1 MRKIKQLMCALLSLV
16 LIISM
21 GGFGKTIIVSAADSD
36 VVTIVYNIKD
46 TKYGIVS
53 FVQSYEPG
61 EKLVFPTRYD
71 YEYKYN
77 SEDEGVNLRR
87 YRLGKRWLNKDNEFV
102 SDDITVTEDMN
113 GMVLTAEIYSR
124 SDLKLCYY
132 VLNRGLTQPD
142 EISSYPK
149 PNYSQ
154 GIEINDA
161 IRHFT
166 ELGDEEA
173 VNDNIII
180 KPTREQLEEVGV
192 ILADNE
198 YVKWYVLKDEADHW
212 HIDGI
217 ITEKDPEIEEPTT
230 ETETE
235 TEEPT
240 TETETETEEVTTE
253 TETETEEVTTE
264 TETETEE
271 VTTETETE
279 TEEVTTEVET
289 ETKEVTTEAETETEE
304 VTTEAETETKEVTT
318 EVETETEEVTTETE
332 TKKPEVLG
340 TEEVN
345 NKKPGE
351 TVVKKPA
358 KKRGVLSTIEI
369 KDHVSRYTKNTK
381 NTGVLSA
388 NTTNVVKTSDDKPIN
403 QAVAALVISGAA
415 FIIAFRKKVK

>member
-235 TEEPT
+235 TEE
-240 TETETETEEVTTE
+240 VTTE

-271 VTTETETE
+271 VTTETEAETEEVTTEVETE

-289 ETKEVTTEAETETEE
+289 ETKEVTTE
-304 VTTEAETETKEVTT
+304 
-318 EVETETEEVTTETE
+318 TE
-332 TKKPEVLG
+332 TKKSEVLG

-358 KKRGVLSTIEI
+358 KKKGVLSTIEI

>member
-235 TEEPT
+235 TEEVTTETETETEEPT

-253 TETETEEVTTE
+253 IETETEEATTE
-264 TETETEE
+264 TETETE
-271 VTTETETE
+271 
-279 TEEVTTEVET
+279 
-289 ETKEVTTEAETETEE
+289 
-304 VTTEAETETKEVTT
+304 EVTT

>member
-264 TETETEE
+264 
-271 VTTETETE
+271 
-279 TEEVTTEVET
+279 VET

>member
-253 TETETEEVTTE
+253 IETETEEATTE
-264 TETETEE
+264 TETETE
-271 VTTETETE
+271 
-279 TEEVTTEVET
+279 
-289 ETKEVTTEAETETEE
+289 
-304 VTTEAETETKEVTT
+304 EVTT

>member
-271 VTTETETE
+271 VTTEVETE
-279 TEEVTTEVET
+279 TE
-289 ETKEVTTEAETETEE
+289 EVTTEAETETEE
-304 VTTEAETETKEVTT
+304 VTTEAETETEEVTT

-358 KKRGVLSTIEI
+358 KKKGVLSTIEI

>member
-180 KPTREQLEEVGV
+180 KPTREQLEEVEV

-235 TEEPT
+235 TEEP
-240 TETETETEEVTTE
+240 TTE

>member
-240 TETETETEEVTTE
+240 TETETEEVTTE
-253 TETETEEVTTE
+253 TETETEEPTTE

-279 TEEVTTEVET
+279 TEEVTTEV
-289 ETKEVTTEAETETEE
+289 ETETEE

-332 TKKPEVLG
+332 TKKSEVLG

>member
-217 ITEKDPEIEEPTT
+217 ITEKDPKIEEPTTETETETEEVTT

-264 TETETEE
+264 
-271 VTTETETE
+271 
-279 TEEVTTEVET
+279 
-289 ETKEVTTEAETETEE
+289 AETETE
-304 VTTEAETETKEVTT
+304 EVTT

-345 NKKPGE
+345 NKKPEE
-351 TVVKKPA
+351 TVIKKPA
-358 KKRGVLSTIEI
+358 KKKGVLSTIEI
-369 KDHVSRYTKNTK
+369 KDHVSGYTKNTK

>member
-102 SDDITVTEDMN
+102 SDDIAVTEDMN

-230 ETETE
+230 ETET
-235 TEEPT
+235 
-240 TETETETEEVTTE
+240 
-253 TETETEEVTTE
+253 
-264 TETETEE
+264 
-271 VTTETETE
+271 
-279 TEEVTTEVET
+279 
-289 ETKEVTTEAETETEE
+289 
-304 VTTEAETETKEVTT
+304 
-318 EVETETEEVTTETE
+318 
-332 TKKPEVLG
+332 KKSEVLG

-358 KKRGVLSTIEI
+358 KKKGVLSTIEI

>member
-235 TEEPT
+235 TEE
-240 TETETETEEVTTE
+240 
-253 TETETEEVTTE
+253 
-264 TETETEE
+264 
-271 VTTETETE
+271 
-279 TEEVTTEVET
+279 VTTEVET
-289 ETKEVTTEAETETEE
+289 ETK
-304 VTTEAETETKEVTT
+304 
-318 EVETETEEVTTETE
+318 EVTTETE

>member
-102 SDDITVTEDMN
+102 SDDVTVTEDMN

-235 TEEPT
+235 TEEVTTETETETEEPT

-264 TETETEE
+264 
-271 VTTETETE
+271 
-279 TEEVTTEVET
+279 
-289 ETKEVTTEAETETEE
+289 A
-304 VTTEAETETKEVTT
+304 
-318 EVETETEEVTTETE
+318 ETETEEVTTETE

>member
-235 TEEPT
+235 TEEVTTETETETEEPT

-253 TETETEEVTTE
+253 IETETE
-264 TETETEE
+264 
-271 VTTETETE
+271 
-279 TEEVTTEVET
+279 
-289 ETKEVTTEAETETEE
+289 
-304 VTTEAETETKEVTT
+304 EVTT

-345 NKKPGE
+345 NKKTGE

>member
-1 MRKIKQLMCALLSLV
+1 MCALLSLV

-77 SEDEGVNLRR
+77 SEDGGVNLRR

-240 TETETETEEVTTE
+240 TETETEEVTTE
-253 TETETEEVTTE
+253 TETETEEPT

-289 ETKEVTTEAETETEE
+289 ET
-304 VTTEAETETKEVTT
+304 
-318 EVETETEEVTTETE
+318 EEVTTETE
-332 TKKPEVLG
+332 TKKSEVLG

-403 QAVAALVISGAA
+403 QTVAALVISGAA

>member
-77 SEDEGVNLRR
+77 SEDEGFNLRR

-253 TETETEEVTTE
+253 TETETEEPTTE

-279 TEEVTTEVET
+279 TEEVTTEV
-289 ETKEVTTEAETETEE
+289 ETETEE

>member
-253 TETETEEVTTE
+253 TETETEEPTTE
-264 TETETEE
+264 TETETE
-271 VTTETETE
+271 
-279 TEEVTTEVET
+279 
-289 ETKEVTTEAETETEE
+289 
-304 VTTEAETETKEVTT
+304 EVTT

-332 TKKPEVLG
+332 TKKSEVLG

>member
-271 VTTETETE
+271 VTTEVETE
-279 TEEVTTEVET
+279 TE
-289 ETKEVTTEAETETEE
+289 EVTTEAETETEE
-304 VTTEAETETKEVTT
+304 VTTEAETETEEVTT

>member
-264 TETETEE
+264 
-271 VTTETETE
+271 V
-279 TEEVTTEVET
+279 
-289 ETKEVTTEAETETEE
+289 ETETEE

>member
-264 TETETEE
+264 
-271 VTTETETE
+271 V
-279 TEEVTTEVET
+279 
-289 ETKEVTTEAETETEE
+289 ETETEE
-304 VTTEAETETKEVTT
+304 VTTEAETETEEVTT

-358 KKRGVLSTIEI
+358 KKKGVLSTIEI

>member
-253 TETETEEVTTE
+253 TETETK
-264 TETETEE
+264 
-271 VTTETETE
+271 
-279 TEEVTTEVET
+279 EVTTEV
-289 ETKEVTTEAETETEE
+289 
-304 VTTEAETETKEVTT
+304 ETETKEVTT

-332 TKKPEVLG
+332 TKKSEVLG

>member
-154 GIEINDA
+154 GIEIN
-161 IRHFT
+161 
-166 ELGDEEA
+166 GDEEA

-253 TETETEEVTTE
+253 TETETEEPTTE

-279 TEEVTTEVET
+279 TEEVTTEV
-289 ETKEVTTEAETETEE
+289 ETETEE

>member
-253 TETETEEVTTE
+253 TET
-264 TETETEE
+264 
-271 VTTETETE
+271 
-279 TEEVTTEVET
+279 
-289 ETKEVTTEAETETEE
+289 
-304 VTTEAETETKEVTT
+304 
-318 EVETETEEVTTETE
+318 
-332 TKKPEVLG
+332 KKPEVLG

-358 KKRGVLSTIEI
+358 KKKGVLSTIEI

>member
-264 TETETEE
+264 VETETE
-271 VTTETETE
+271 
-279 TEEVTTEVET
+279 
-289 ETKEVTTEAETETEE
+289 EVTTEAETETEE
-304 VTTEAETETKEVTT
+304 VTTEAETETEEVTT

-358 KKRGVLSTIEI
+358 KKKGVLSTIEI

>member
-271 VTTETETE
+271 VTTE
-279 TEEVTTEVET
+279 
-289 ETKEVTTEAETETEE
+289 
-304 VTTEAETETKEVTT
+304 
-318 EVETETEEVTTETE
+318 VETETEEVTTETE

-358 KKRGVLSTIEI
+358 KKKGVLSTIEI

>member
-235 TEEPT
+235 TEE
-240 TETETETEEVTTE
+240 
-253 TETETEEVTTE
+253 
-264 TETETEE
+264 
-271 VTTETETE
+271 
-279 TEEVTTEVET
+279 
-289 ETKEVTTEAETETEE
+289 
-304 VTTEAETETKEVTT
+304 
-318 EVETETEEVTTETE
+318 VTTETE

-345 NKKPGE
+345 NKKTGE

>member
-77 SEDEGVNLRR
+77 SEDGGVNLRR

-240 TETETETEEVTTE
+240 TETETEEVTTE
-253 TETETEEVTTE
+253 TETETEEPT

-289 ETKEVTTEAETETEE
+289 ET
-304 VTTEAETETKEVTT
+304 
-318 EVETETEEVTTETE
+318 EEVTTETE
-332 TKKPEVLG
+332 TKKSEVLG

>member
-240 TETETETEEVTTE
+240 TETETEEVTTE
-253 TETETEEVTTE
+253 TETETE
-264 TETETEE
+264 
-271 VTTETETE
+271 
-279 TEEVTTEVET
+279 
-289 ETKEVTTEAETETEE
+289 
-304 VTTEAETETKEVTT
+304 EVTT

>member
-235 TEEPT
+235 TEE
-240 TETETETEEVTTE
+240 VTTE

-264 TETETEE
+264 DETETEE
-271 VTTETETE
+271 VTTELETE

-289 ETKEVTTEAETETEE
+289 ETKEVTTE
-304 VTTEAETETKEVTT
+304 
-318 EVETETEEVTTETE
+318 TE
-332 TKKPEVLG
+332 TKKSEVLG

-358 KKRGVLSTIEI
+358 KKKGVLSTIEI

>member
-264 TETETEE
+264 
-271 VTTETETE
+271 V
-279 TEEVTTEVET
+279 
-289 ETKEVTTEAETETEE
+289 ETETEE

-332 TKKPEVLG
+332 TKKSEVLG

-358 KKRGVLSTIEI
+358 KKKGVLSTIEI

>member
-271 VTTETETE
+271 VTTE
-279 TEEVTTEVET
+279 V
-289 ETKEVTTEAETETEE
+289 ETETEE
-304 VTTEAETETKEVTT
+304 VTTEAETETEEVTT

>member
-253 TETETEEVTTE
+253 TETETEEPTTE

-279 TEEVTTEVET
+279 TEEVTTEV
-289 ETKEVTTEAETETEE
+289 ETETEE

-358 KKRGVLSTIEI
+358 KKKGVLSTIEI

>member
-235 TEEPT
+235 TEEVTTETETETEEPT

-253 TETETEEVTTE
+253 IETETEEA
-264 TETETEE
+264 
-271 VTTETETE
+271 TTETETE

-289 ETKEVTTEAETETEE
+289 ETK
-304 VTTEAETETKEVTT
+304 
-318 EVETETEEVTTETE
+318 EVTTETE

>member
-235 TEEPT
+235 TEE
-240 TETETETEEVTTE
+240 
-253 TETETEEVTTE
+253 
-264 TETETEE
+264 
-271 VTTETETE
+271 
-279 TEEVTTEVET
+279 VTTEVET
-289 ETKEVTTEAETETEE
+289 ETKEVTTE
-304 VTTEAETETKEVTT
+304 
-318 EVETETEEVTTETE
+318 TE
-332 TKKPEVLG
+332 TKKSEVLG

-358 KKRGVLSTIEI
+358 KKKGVLSTIEI

>member
-271 VTTETETE
+271 VTTE
-279 TEEVTTEVET
+279 V
-289 ETKEVTTEAETETEE
+289 ETETEE
-304 VTTEAETETKEVTT
+304 VTTEAETETEEVTT

-358 KKRGVLSTIEI
+358 KKKGVLSTIEI

>member
-253 TETETEEVTTE
+253 TET
-264 TETETEE
+264 
-271 VTTETETE
+271 
-279 TEEVTTEVET
+279 
-289 ETKEVTTEAETETEE
+289 
-304 VTTEAETETKEVTT
+304 
-318 EVETETEEVTTETE
+318 
-332 TKKPEVLG
+332 KKSEVLG

-358 KKRGVLSTIEI
+358 KKKGVLSTIEI

>member
-271 VTTETETE
+271 VTTE
-279 TEEVTTEVET
+279 VET

>member
-271 VTTETETE
+271 VTTE
-279 TEEVTTEVET
+279 
-289 ETKEVTTEAETETEE
+289 
-304 VTTEAETETKEVTT
+304 
-318 EVETETEEVTTETE
+318 VETETEEVTTETE